1 MSDVFLQNDRDG
13 TVVNF
18 QKTLT
23 GLRALVRDT
32 IEILSVPL
40 IITSAAD
47 GRLMLEAPYFTGPGV
62 RFRHEFDQRRALRK
76 NFAFFIL
83 TNNFGPTLFSSHALA
98 GYWNKGVLTL
108 FDPNGDLTTTDES
121 VYTAK
126 AFLRLDTCGGE
137 IKNPLYRVAVY
148 YFRALGIKNIKVY
161 DGEPVLCPAYHN
173 SCVYRSFMYILSL
186 TKSKDLA
193 ESVAYT
199 QMVSGDQVKATAV
212 KKIAFLVFSGEI
224 SEAHRLLRTIL

>member
-1 MSDVFLQNDRDG
+1 
-13 TVVNF
+13 
-18 QKTLT
+18 
-23 GLRALVRDT
+23 LVRDT

-47 GRLMLEAPYFTGPGV
+47 GRLMMEAPYFTGASV
-62 RFRHEFDQRRALRK
+62 RFRNEFDQRRALRK
-76 NFAFFIL
+76 NFAFFIIA
-83 TNNFGPTLFSSHALA
+83 NNFGPTLFSSHALA

-108 FDPNGDLTTTDES
+108 FDPNGDLTTTEES

-126 AFLRLDTCGGE
+126 AFLGLDTANGE

-148 YFRALGIKNIKVY
+148 YFRTLGVKNIKVY

-173 SCVYRSFMYILSL
+173 SCVYRSFMYMLSL

-199 QMVSGDQVKATAV
+199 QMVSGDKIKATAV
-212 KKIAFLVFSGEI
+212 KNIAFLVFSGRIADAKRE
-224 SEAHRLLRTIL
+224 LTVIL